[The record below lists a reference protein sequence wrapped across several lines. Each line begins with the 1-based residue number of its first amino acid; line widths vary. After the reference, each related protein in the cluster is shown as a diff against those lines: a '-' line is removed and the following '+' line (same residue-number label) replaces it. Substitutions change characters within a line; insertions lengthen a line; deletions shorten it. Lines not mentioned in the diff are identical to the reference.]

1 VNESIDIRWATN
13 RFATELSWLKAR
25 HSFSFG
31 SHFDPLNVSH
41 GLLIV
46 SNKVLDPEVAVVR
59 PMPPQ

>member
-1 VNESIDIRWATN
+1 MSETIDIRRATD
-13 RFATELSWLKAR
+13 RFATELGWLKAR

-31 SHFDPLNVSH
+31 THFDPLNVSH